1 MRIERMKTLALPLV
15 ENDKQ
20 PILTAWTD
28 QAVVGVELETSANM
42 SPITM
47 LVQPFKGKVELSGPF
62 TMKRN
67 NFSYAVEPLSA
78 NGYYEK
84 IEEELNKWY
93 LSEGLYEVTM
103 AMPDQF
109 MDAVESLNELTISNK
124 DVSRMQLSIWNNE
137 TNEYEPLVDTKQVF
151 TDKVSTYFNQDGELR
166 IEIKYGPDPSGEQTK
181 LPDIELKG
189 GKIMIE
195 IRDLTKR
202 YGSFTALDHLNLS
215 LEEGVV
221 FGFVGANGAG
231 KSTTFSIL
239 ATLLSPTSGD
249 ALING
254 KSVVKE
260 PKEVRKQIGYM
271 PDFFGVYDQLKVDE
285 YLDFYGASYGIQL
298 VQRQVLIPQLLEL
311 VNLTNKRYEYVD
323 LLSRGMK
330 QRLCLAR
337 ALIHDPK
344 VLILDEPASGLD
356 PRARVEMRDILRNLK
371 SMGKTILISSHILP
385 ELAEM
390 CDEIGVIDNGK
401 LIAHGNV
408 AAIQAQLQGEK
419 RIVLKM
425 TDRLDEVRA
434 FLEEDPHISSIDVID
449 NRLEIAF
456 NYRGTDAEQVALLKK
471 AMLADLPIYAL
482 SEEEKDLE
490 DVFMAITK
498 GADNQ

>member
-1 MRIERMKTLALPLV
+1 
-15 ENDKQ
+15 
-20 PILTAWTD
+20 
-28 QAVVGVELETSANM
+28 
-42 SPITM
+42 
-47 LVQPFKGKVELSGPF
+47 
-62 TMKRN
+62 
-67 NFSYAVEPLSA
+67 
-78 NGYYEK
+78 
-84 IEEELNKWY
+84 
-93 LSEGLYEVTM
+93 
-103 AMPDQF
+103 
-109 MDAVESLNELTISNK
+109 
-124 DVSRMQLSIWNNE
+124 
-137 TNEYEPLVDTKQVF
+137 
-151 TDKVSTYFNQDGELR
+151 
-166 IEIKYGPDPSGEQTK
+166 
-181 LPDIELKG
+181 
-189 GKIMIE
+189 MIE
-195 IRDLTKR
+195 IRDLTKK
-202 YGSFTALDHLNLS
+202 YGAFTALDHLNLS

-254 KSVVKE
+254 KSVIKE

-285 YLDFYGASYGIQL
+285 YLDFYGASYGIGAQE
-298 VQRQVLIPQLLEL
+298 RKVLIPQLLEL
-311 VNLTNKRYEYVD
+311 VNLTNKRFDYVD

-408 AAIQAQLQGEK
+408 ASIQAQLQGEK
-419 RIVLKM
+419 RIVIKVS
-425 TDRLDEVRA
+425 DRLQEVRA
-434 FLEEDPHISSIDVID
+434 FLEEDPLISSIDVMD

-456 NYRGTDAEQVALLKK
+456 NYRGTNQEQIVLLKK

-498 GADNQ
+498 GADSQ

>member
-1 MRIERMKTLALPLV
+1 
-15 ENDKQ
+15 
-20 PILTAWTD
+20 
-28 QAVVGVELETSANM
+28 
-42 SPITM
+42 
-47 LVQPFKGKVELSGPF
+47 
-62 TMKRN
+62 
-67 NFSYAVEPLSA
+67 
-78 NGYYEK
+78 
-84 IEEELNKWY
+84 
-93 LSEGLYEVTM
+93 
-103 AMPDQF
+103 
-109 MDAVESLNELTISNK
+109 
-124 DVSRMQLSIWNNE
+124 
-137 TNEYEPLVDTKQVF
+137 
-151 TDKVSTYFNQDGELR
+151 
-166 IEIKYGPDPSGEQTK
+166 
-181 LPDIELKG
+181 
-189 GKIMIE
+189 MIE

-202 YGSFTALDHLNLS
+202 YGSFTALDHLNLT

-254 KSVVKE
+254 KSVIKE

-285 YLDFYGASYGIQL
+285 YLDFYGASYGIGTAE
-298 VQRQVLIPQLLEL
+298 RKVLIPQLLEL
-311 VNLTNKRYEYVD
+311 VNLTSKRYEYVD

-408 AAIQAQLQGEK
+408 SSIQAQLQGEK
-419 RIVLKM
+419 RIVIKV
-425 TDRLDEVRA
+425 TDQVNEVRA
-434 FLEEDPHISSIDVID
+434 FLEEDPLISSIDVID

-456 NYRGTDAEQVALLKK
+456 NYRGTDADQVALLKK
-471 AMLADLPIYAL
+471 AMLANLPIYAL

>member
-1 MRIERMKTLALPLV
+1 
-15 ENDKQ
+15 
-20 PILTAWTD
+20 
-28 QAVVGVELETSANM
+28 
-42 SPITM
+42 
-47 LVQPFKGKVELSGPF
+47 
-62 TMKRN
+62 
-67 NFSYAVEPLSA
+67 
-78 NGYYEK
+78 
-84 IEEELNKWY
+84 
-93 LSEGLYEVTM
+93 
-103 AMPDQF
+103 
-109 MDAVESLNELTISNK
+109 
-124 DVSRMQLSIWNNE
+124 
-137 TNEYEPLVDTKQVF
+137 
-151 TDKVSTYFNQDGELR
+151 
-166 IEIKYGPDPSGEQTK
+166 
-181 LPDIELKG
+181 
-189 GKIMIE
+189 MIE

-254 KSVVKE
+254 KSVIKE
-260 PKEVRKQIGYM
+260 PKEVRKLIGYM

-285 YLDFYGASYGIQL
+285 YLDFYGASYGIGAAE
-298 VQRQVLIPQLLEL
+298 RKVLIPQLLEL
-311 VNLTNKRYEYVD
+311 VNLTNKRNEYVD

-408 AAIQAQLQGEK
+408 ASIQAQLQGEK
-419 RIVLKM
+419 RIVVKATDCLK
-425 TDRLDEVRA
+425 EVRE
-434 FLEEDPHISSIDVID
+434 FLEEDPLISSIDVMD

-456 NYRGTDAEQVALLKK
+456 NYRGTDDDQVALLKK
-471 AMLADLPIYAL
+471 AILANLPIYAL

>member
-1 MRIERMKTLALPLV
+1 
-15 ENDKQ
+15 
-20 PILTAWTD
+20 
-28 QAVVGVELETSANM
+28 
-42 SPITM
+42 
-47 LVQPFKGKVELSGPF
+47 
-62 TMKRN
+62 
-67 NFSYAVEPLSA
+67 
-78 NGYYEK
+78 
-84 IEEELNKWY
+84 
-93 LSEGLYEVTM
+93 
-103 AMPDQF
+103 
-109 MDAVESLNELTISNK
+109 
-124 DVSRMQLSIWNNE
+124 
-137 TNEYEPLVDTKQVF
+137 
-151 TDKVSTYFNQDGELR
+151 
-166 IEIKYGPDPSGEQTK
+166 
-181 LPDIELKG
+181 
-189 GKIMIE
+189 MIE
-195 IRDLTKR
+195 IQNLTKK
-202 YGSFTALDHLNLS
+202 YGSFIALDQLNLS
-215 LEEGVV
+215 LAEGTV

-249 ALING
+249 AIING

-285 YLDFYGASYGIQL
+285 YLDFYGASYGIQVAERAL
-298 VQRQVLIPQLLEL
+298 LIPQLLEL
-311 VNLTNKRYEYVD
+311 VNLTSKRYEYVD

-371 SMGKTILISSHILP
+371 TMGKTILISSHILP

-408 AAIQAQLQGEK
+408 ATIQAQLQGEK
-419 RIVLKM
+419 RIVVKV
-425 TDRLDEVRA
+425 TDRLNEVRA
-434 FLEEDPHISSIDVID
+434 FLEEDPQISTIDIIESK
-449 NRLEIAF
+449 LELEF

-471 AMLADLPIYAL
+471 AILADLPIYAL
-482 SEEEKDLE
+482 TEEEKDLE

-498 GADNQ
+498 GADAE

>member
-1 MRIERMKTLALPLV
+1 
-15 ENDKQ
+15 
-20 PILTAWTD
+20 
-28 QAVVGVELETSANM
+28 
-42 SPITM
+42 
-47 LVQPFKGKVELSGPF
+47 
-62 TMKRN
+62 
-67 NFSYAVEPLSA
+67 
-78 NGYYEK
+78 
-84 IEEELNKWY
+84 
-93 LSEGLYEVTM
+93 
-103 AMPDQF
+103 
-109 MDAVESLNELTISNK
+109 
-124 DVSRMQLSIWNNE
+124 
-137 TNEYEPLVDTKQVF
+137 
-151 TDKVSTYFNQDGELR
+151 
-166 IEIKYGPDPSGEQTK
+166 
-181 LPDIELKG
+181 
-189 GKIMIE
+189 MIE

-249 ALING
+249 AIING
-254 KSVVKE
+254 KSVIKE

-285 YLDFYGASYGIQL
+285 YLDFYGASYGIGAAE
-298 VQRQVLIPQLLEL
+298 RKVLIPQLLEL
-311 VNLTNKRYEYVD
+311 VNLSNKRHEYVD

-408 AAIQAQLQGEK
+408 ASIQAQLQGEK
-419 RIVLKM
+419 RIVVKV
-425 TDRLDEVRA
+425 TDRLNEVRA
-434 FLEEDPHISSIDVID
+434 FLEEDPLISSIDVMD
-449 NRLEIAF
+449 NRLETAF
-456 NYRGTDAEQVALLKK
+456 NYRGTDDDQVALLKK
-471 AMLADLPIYAL
+471 AILANLPIYAL